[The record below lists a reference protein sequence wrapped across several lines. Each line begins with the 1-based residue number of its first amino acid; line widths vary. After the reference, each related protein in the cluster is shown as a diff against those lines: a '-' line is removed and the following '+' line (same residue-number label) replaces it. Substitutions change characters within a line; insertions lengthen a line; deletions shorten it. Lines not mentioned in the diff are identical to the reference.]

1 MSGDGFAA
9 KRRAEAAENAQ
20 SASAEPSLIE
30 QLKDQA
36 GSMAG
41 MAGMFVVTILLAMK
55 IQPFYDHDEIR
66 AFGSEGAT
74 KAGFILLELVF
85 IFIFTALIIYLA
97 RRNMEKFIKWGV
109 LGILWVAM
117 MYTLYPLAAM
127 VLVPEPP
134 ALTEDEMDV
143 SEAYIVSVEEG
154 GANFYYVDDPLS
166 GNGTLM
172 YVGNAGE
179 IEYWSHQI
187 IPEDGFVSET
197 VRITHTEDGIV
208 MCEGTRWVLLDAA
221 TGEEKEEHPKDCYV
235 GFRQEVTVPEQMPP
249 DWKWE
254 SCDGEDNVPQDWT
267 VVDGYL
273 EAIPFH
279 NDGDLGPRDCGDGW
293 QFPSEFDA
301 QNVIFAQEFGSEH
314 FLIISPKW
322 AGMVQFPTL
331 GQQVGG
337 AQAGEQVETTWN
349 ITLSGGET
357 FDAATLGAMPGI
369 NASGQDTLLLGTSS
383 GRILGVDVDQD
394 GSVEERMSMQLAEP
408 VRGLLLA
415 DCCAGGSNDL
425 WVIEGDH
432 LRIFMGS
439 GLRELTRSLDVGGD
453 ASRVPMA
460 LHNVDD
466 SQSEIDGAL
475 LLMEQNG
482 EWSSMNYEFIPS
494 DNGQFLIYT
503 IPGLI
508 ALILSIGMMIALIMR
523 PEWYVINTVG
533 VLVGAGTIT
542 MLGVSFVPWIII
554 IFMVLAAIYDAWAVY
569 KSKHMLELADTMVN
583 LELPVMLV
591 APQKPTRGRIQ
602 MARPETPIDGTPMP
616 PAPRK
621 GMEETMLMGL
631 GDVIFPG
638 LLCISAMS
646 WLPDVEGPLGWSA
659 PVWVAIGTMIGS
671 LVGYCVLMT
680 YVARGKP
687 QAGLPLLNGGA
698 ILGYFISGMIFIGSS
713 AFVFNISLF

>member
-9 KRRAEAAENAQ
+9 KRRADDAEKAPLAP
-20 SASAEPSLIE
+20 SEPSLYE
-30 QLKDQA
+30 QLKEQA
-36 GSMAG
+36 GSMTG
-41 MAGMFVVTILLAMK
+41 MASMFVMTILLAMK

-74 KAGFILLELVF
+74 KAGFILIELVF

-97 RRNMEKFIKWGV
+97 RKNMEKFIKWGV
-109 LGILWVAM
+109 LGILWIAM

-127 VLVPEPP
+127 VLIPDPPE
-134 ALTEDEMDV
+134 LFEDDMDV
-143 SEAYIVSVEEG
+143 SEAYIVEVEEG
-154 GANFYYVDDPLS
+154 GANFFYVDNPLS

-172 YVGNAGE
+172 HVGNAGE
-179 IEYWSHQI
+179 IEYWSHEI
-187 IPEDGFVSET
+187 IPEEDFNSET
-197 VRITHTEDGIV
+197 VRITHTEEGIV
-208 MCEGTRWVLLDAA
+208 MCEGTRWVLLDAE
-221 TGEEKEEHPKDCYV
+221 TGVEIDDHPKDCHV
-235 GFRQEVTVPEQMPP
+235 GFRQEVTTPNPMPP

-254 SCDGEDNVPQDWT
+254 TCDGEDGVAQDWT
-267 VVDGYL
+267 VIDGVL
-273 EAIPFH
+273 EPIPFH
-279 NDGDLGPRDCGDGW
+279 HDGDIGPRACGDGW
-293 QFPSEFDA
+293 KFPNAFDGR
-301 QNVIFAQEFGSEH
+301 NVIFAQEFGTDH
-314 FLIISPKW
+314 FLIVSTQW
-322 AGMVQFPTL
+322 AGMVKFPTQ
-331 GQQVGG
+331 GQQSGG
-337 AQAGEQVETTWN
+337 AQAGEEVETTWD
-349 ITLSGGET
+349 ITLSDGET
-357 FDAATLGAMPGI
+357 FAAATFGAMPGI
-369 NASGQDTLLLGTSS
+369 NASGQDSLLLGTSN
-383 GRILGVDVDQD
+383 GRVMGWDVLENATLD
-394 GSVEERMSMQLAEP
+394 ERMQMQLSES

-425 WVIEGDH
+425 WVVEGDH

-439 GLRELTRSLDVGGD
+439 SLRELTRSLDVGGD
-453 ASRVPMA
+453 AARIPMA
-460 LHNVDD
+460 LHNVDNSESD
-466 SQSEIDGAL
+466 SDDAV

-482 EWSSMNYEFIPS
+482 EWSSMNYEYLPS
-494 DNGQFLIYT
+494 DGSAFLIYT
-503 IPGLI
+503 VPGLT
-508 ALILSIGMMIALIMR
+508 ALILSIGMMAALIMR

-533 VLVGAGTIT
+533 ILVGAGTIT

-591 APQKPTRGRIQ
+591 APQRPTRGRIQ
-602 MARPETPIDGTPMP
+602 MARPEGASDENPMP
-616 PAPRK
+616 MPPRK

-646 WLPDVEGPLGWSA
+646 WLPDVDGPLGWSA
-659 PVWVAIGTMIGS
+659 PIWVAIGTMIGS
-671 LVGYCVLMT
+671 LIGYCVLMT

-698 ILGYFISGMIFIGSS
+698 IIGYFISAMIFIGSS